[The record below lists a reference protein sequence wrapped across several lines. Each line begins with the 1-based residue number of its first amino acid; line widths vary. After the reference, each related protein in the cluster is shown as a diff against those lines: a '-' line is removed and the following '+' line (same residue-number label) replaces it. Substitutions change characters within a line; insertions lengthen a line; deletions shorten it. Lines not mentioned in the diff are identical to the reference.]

1 MNIEELK
8 STLEKIKKS
17 FKNQKKDGDDKESWN
32 DLRVKYL
39 GRKSKIK
46 ELFGLI
52 GEFDPEERKKVGKM
66 INDHKDYIE
75 KEIALLKNKIEK
87 EEEKIKYDITLPPRK
102 RDIGKEHPIT
112 SIFELSKE
120 IFSKMGFD
128 IKTGP
133 EIEEEWYN
141 FDALNIPESH
151 PARDE
156 QDTFYINEEKKV
168 LRTHTS
174 PVQIRTMLEEK
185 PPLAM
190 IAPGKVY
197 RSDTID
203 ASHSPVFHQI
213 EGLLIDENVKFSD
226 LKGVLYK
233 YLSEL
238 FNDNSIKLRFY
249 NNYFPFTEP
258 SAEMHMNCI
267 FCKGEGCKV
276 CKNSGWIELLG
287 CGMVD
292 PNVFKAVDI
301 DPEKYTGFA
310 FGVGVER
317 LALLKYNIPDMRYF
331 YENDLRMLNLM

>member
-17 FKNQKKDGDDKESWN
+17 FKNQKKDVDDKESWN

>member
-1 MNIEELK
+1 MNIDELK
-8 STLEKIKKS
+8 ETLDELKQKFDKK
-17 FKNQKKDGDDKESWN
+17 KNNIDDKESWN
-32 DLRVKYL
+32 DLRVEFL

-46 ELFGLI
+46 DLFGLI
-52 GEFDPEERKKVGKM
+52 GDFEPEDRREVGKL
-66 INDHKDYIE
+66 INDTKDYIQ
-75 KEIALLKNKIEK
+75 KEIDRLKEKIEK
-87 EEEKIKYDITLPPRK
+87 AEDKIKYDLTLPSRK

-112 SIFELSKE
+112 SIFKLSKE

-128 IKTGP
+128 IKKGP

-141 FDALNIPESH
+141 FDALNIPISH

-156 QDTFYINEEKKV
+156 QDTFYINEDKKV

-174 PVQIRTMLEEK
+174 PVQIRAMLEEN

-197 RSDTID
+197 RSDSID

-213 EGLLIDENVKFSD
+213 EGLLVDKNVKFSD

-238 FNDNSIKLRFY
+238 FNESSIELRFY

-258 SAEMHMNCI
+258 SAEMHMSCI
-267 FCKGEGCKV
+267 FCEGKGCKV
-276 CKNSGWIELLG
+276 LAVVALDRCRT
-287 CGMVD
+287 CG
-292 PNVFKAVDI
+292 F
-301 DPEKYTGFA
+301 
-310 FGVGVER
+310 
-317 LALLKYNIPDMRYF
+317 
-331 YENDLRMLNLM
+331 